1 MACPLKL
8 IVLFVFKFCIFGI
21 VECANN
27 KDVISH
33 CIDKKP
39 CIGTYADIYNALALG
54 ENSFNIRS
62 ALYPAKKPSS
72 VLVFVNVY
80 GPNGTQSP
88 KSNAC
93 KYTWSTNCLFV
104 TLPAA
109 FLQVMSFGSIIVSP
123 RTQHLN
129 LTLPSFCCNVSEDK
143 REKMIEDVIVEVSVN
158 LPVDVNFL
166 ASSENNIVNV

>member
-1 MACPLKL
+1 M
-8 IVLFVFKFCIFGI
+8 
-21 VECANN
+21 
-27 KDVISH
+27 
-33 CIDKKP
+33 
-39 CIGTYADIYNALALG
+39 
-54 ENSFNIRS
+54 
-62 ALYPAKKPSS
+62 
-72 VLVFVNVY
+72 NVY

-104 TLPAA
+104 ALPAA